1 MSVAMELKG
10 RLSRAVAEALR
21 RAAAAGE
28 LGGLA
33 PEELPPVALEVPRE
47 RAHGDW
53 STNAAFLAG
62 RAARRDPRQ
71 VAEAL
76 LRFLAAE
83 GCYLQRVEVAGP
95 GFINFYLDPAW
106 LREVVRDVE
115 RSGLSYG
122 RTEVGRGQRVQ
133 VEFVSANPTGPLHIG
148 HGRGAAVGSALASA
162 LEWAGYEV
170 SREFYIND
178 AGNQIARFGESL
190 DVRFR
195 QALGEK
201 VELPAD
207 GYHGQDLAEL
217 MRELAEREADRY
229 LRLPPAERQEKLA
242 AYAMAV
248 KLEEI
253 RRDLAAFGVAF
264 DVWFPES
271 RLHAEGAI
279 QRVLELLRE
288 RGMTYEQDGALWL
301 ATTRFGDDKDRVL
314 VRQNGIPTYFAA
326 DVAYHHNK
334 MQRGFHQV
342 IDVWGADHH
351 GYIPRMKAAMAALGY
366 DPAALDVVITQ
377 MVNLLREGKP
387 VVMSKRAGQLVTLA
401 EVVAE
406 VGRDAARFLFLLRS
420 ADSHLDF
427 DLELAKRQSDENPV
441 YYAQYAHARISS
453 LLRQAA
459 EARVLERPPAQEE
472 TLLRAGLA
480 ADEGLDRLTH
490 PTEVELCRLL
500 ADFPEEVVLAAQ
512 RREPHRLTRYVLD
525 VAAAFHSF
533 YTECRVLGS
542 EPPLEKARLLLA
554 DATRVVLRNALQILG
569 VRAPE
574 RM

>member
-1 MSVAMELKG
+1 MSVAVELKE
-10 RLSRAVAEALR
+10 RLSRAVAEALQ

-28 LGGLA
+28 LGGLT
-33 PEELPPVALEVPRE
+33 PEELPPVTLEVPRE

-62 RAARRDPRQ
+62 RAARRNPRQ

-83 GCYLQRVEVAGP
+83 GCYLERVEVAGP

-122 RTEVGRGQRVQ
+122 RTKVGQGQRVQ

-201 VELPAD
+201 VELPED
-207 GYHGQDLAEL
+207 GYHGQDLEEL
-217 MRELAEREADRY
+217 MRGLAEREADRY
-229 LRLPPAERQEKLA
+229 LHLPPAERQEKLA
-242 AYAMAV
+242 AYAMEI

-253 RRDLAAFGVAF
+253 RRDLTAFGVTF

-279 QRVLELLRE
+279 QQVLELLRE
-288 RGMTYEQDGALWL
+288 RGMTYERDGALWL

-314 VRQNGIPTYFAA
+314 VRQNGVPTYFAA

-377 MVNLLREGKP
+377 MVNLLREGQP

-441 YYAQYAHARISS
+441 YYAQYAHARICS

-459 EARVLERPPAQEE
+459 GAGALGRPPAQEE
-472 TLLRAGLA
+472 TLLGAGLA

-500 ADFPEEVVLAAQ
+500 AGFPEEVTLAAQ

-542 EPPLEKARLLLA
+542 EPTLEKARLLLA
-554 DATRVVLRNALQILG
+554 DATRIVLRNALQILG
-569 VRAPE
+569 VGAPE